1 MSVRTSPLRPDDF
14 AGANLSIQKG
24 LEAIRTHLG
33 MTVAYV
39 SEFVGDK
46 SVFRVVDAP
55 GLEAVIKPGDEKP
68 IDDVFCRHILAGRLP
83 ELMPDVSANPFAMTI
98 PIMQQVP
105 IGAHM
110 SVPIRLEGGETYG
123 MFCCLS
129 LEKDPSLNDR
139 DLSMMR
145 VFADMAAHQIA
156 EDVKCQKSLL
166 DKSARIEEIIG
177 QRLFTPVF
185 QPICDLSTGGPVGF
199 EALCR
204 FRPEPYR
211 SPDKWFAEAAEVGR
225 GIDLELAVMQQALAE
240 AAILPAEVYLSVNAS
255 PELLVSGRLKAVI
268 AGRAN
273 RRILVEV
280 TEHDAVADYAVLSQA
295 LAELRE
301 AGALIAI
308 DDAGSG
314 YSSLQHIVQIK
325 PEFIKIDTSLVREID
340 KDPARRALM
349 AALIFFARE
358 TASTMIAE
366 GVETEA
372 ERVMLTTLGVTK
384 AQGYL
389 FSKPMPI
396 AEAAA
401 LLDRRADGHRLT
413 A

>member
-1 MSVRTSPLRPDDF
+1 MSVRASALRPDDF

-46 SVFRVVDAP
+46 SVFRAVDAP

-68 IDDVFCRHILAGRLP
+68 LDDVFCRHILAGRLP
-83 ELMPDVSANPFAMTI
+83 ELMPDVSANPFAMTM
-98 PIMQQVP
+98 PIMQEIP
-105 IGAHM
+105 IGAHL

-156 EDVKCQKSLL
+156 EDVKSQKSLSE
-166 DKSARIEEIIG
+166 KSARIDEIIE
-177 QRLFTPVF
+177 QRLFRPVF
-185 QPICDLSTGGPVGF
+185 QPICDLSTGEPVGF

-211 SPDKWFAEAAEVGR
+211 SPDKWFADAAEVGR
-225 GIDLELAVMQQALAE
+225 GIDLELAVMQQALAD

-255 PELLVSGRLKAVI
+255 PGLLVSGRLQAVI
-268 AGRAN
+268 AGCTN

-280 TEHDAVADYAVLSQA
+280 TEHVAVSDYTMLSQA
-295 LAELRE
+295 LADLRE

-325 PEFIKIDTSLVREID
+325 PDVIKIDTSLVRDID

-349 AALIFFARE
+349 SALIFFARE
-358 TASTMIAE
+358 TACTMIAE

-372 ERVMLTTLGVTK
+372 ERLMLTTLGVTK

-396 AEAAA
+396 EDAAA
-401 LLDRRADGHRLT
+401 LLGRRADAQRLT